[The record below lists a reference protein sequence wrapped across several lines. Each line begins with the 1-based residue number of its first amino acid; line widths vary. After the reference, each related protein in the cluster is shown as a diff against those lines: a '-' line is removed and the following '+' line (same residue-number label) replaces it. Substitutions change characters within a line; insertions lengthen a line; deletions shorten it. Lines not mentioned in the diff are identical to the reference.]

1 MILTLL
7 ACLIPNQEKNCSH
20 EVTVVLF
27 SRTFYNAKTL
37 GQCELRRMFGQ
48 PCCTAGLQTGGFSFS
63 PTVSKVTADAGG
75 CGGDPRSL
83 VCFCVEA

>member
-63 PTVSKVTADAGG
+63 PTVSKVTAHAGG
-75 CGGDPRSL
+75 CGGGPRSL
-83 VCFCVEA
+83 VVWFCV